1 MKTVLITGAS
11 RGIGKVTALRLARNG
26 WHVHAGVRR
35 EEDGAA
41 LVSELGAGSAGR
53 IEPLRLDVTS
63 AEDVDALAGLLP
75 ERLDAVVNNA
85 GIAVDGPVEALT
97 SERLREQFEV
107 NVVGP
112 IAVTRAVLPQIRA
125 AGGRIVF
132 VGSVSGIVSSPWM
145 GAYCGSKFAL
155 EALVDALRVEL
166 RPWKIPVS
174 LVEPTNTSTDLWSNA
189 EDVFDAGLAAMSDD
203 ERGLYDGHVSGM
215 RRVLRLMNKTAV
227 PAENVAASIEKALS
241 SRSPRARYIVG
252 AVGKLQAH
260 SSRVSPAPV
269 LDFVQAKA
277 TGVPRKA

>member
-1 MKTVLITGAS
+1 MKMVLITGAG
-11 RGIGKVTALRLARNG
+11 RGIGKVTALRLARSG
-26 WHVHAGVRR
+26 WHVYAGVRR

-41 LVSELGAGSAGR
+41 LVSELVADATGR

-63 AEDVDALAGLLP
+63 AEDIDALAGLLP
-75 ERLDAVVNNA
+75 ERLDAVINNA

-97 SERLREQFEV
+97 SERLREQLEV

-112 IAVTRAVLPQIRA
+112 VAVTRAVLPQIRA

-145 GAYCGSKFAL
+145 GAYCSSKFAL
-155 EALVDALRVEL
+155 EALADALRVEL

-189 EDVFDAGLAAMSDD
+189 EDVFDAGLAAMSDA

-227 PAENVAASIEKALS
+227 PAENVATSIEKALNA
-241 SRSPRARYIVG
+241 RRPRARYIVG
-252 AVGKLQAH
+252 AVGKIQAH
-260 SSRVSPAPV
+260 SSRVSPASV

-277 TGVPRKA
+277 TGTPRKA